1 MLCSLQGRK
10 NQMTE
15 FCFRGITVTRSKLLV
30 HTAWQDNK
38 LRDELLEQGIVTLLR
53 KPENWEMVGLC
64 AKEPFTPIGIE
75 VSFILKKEE
84 VYLVVVK
91 FLVSEFFVLAADHVG
106 IVTMLL

>member
-1 MLCSLQGRK
+1 M
-10 NQMTE
+10 
-15 FCFRGITVTRSKLLV
+15 
-30 HTAWQDNK
+30 
-38 LRDELLEQGIVTLLR
+38 
-53 KPENWEMVGLC
+53 GLC